1 MFACGG
7 RKHKTKPEFIR
18 ERIEKRD
25 SMKAL
30 HPDTIVKYRETR
42 WEKKKAKIDARFDSL
57 RVAKDS
63 INN

>member
-30 HPDTIVKYRETR
+30 HPDTIVKYREIR
-42 WEKKKAKIDARFDSL
+42 WEEKKAKVDAKFDSL
-57 RVAKDS
+57 KAKRDT
-63 INN
+63 I